1 MSVEPA
7 TPSKFVKR
15 PVVID
20 AYQLGVGGSFARAAA
35 WINAEGG
42 HARWTFELLIID
54 TLEGTM
60 EARSGWWVIKG
71 VKSEFY
77 ACEPEIFEL
86 TYSKADA

>member
-20 AYQLGVGGSFARAAA
+20 AYQLTEGGSFARAAA

-42 HARWTFELLIID
+42 HARSTFEYVMID

-71 VKSEFY
+71 VKGEFY